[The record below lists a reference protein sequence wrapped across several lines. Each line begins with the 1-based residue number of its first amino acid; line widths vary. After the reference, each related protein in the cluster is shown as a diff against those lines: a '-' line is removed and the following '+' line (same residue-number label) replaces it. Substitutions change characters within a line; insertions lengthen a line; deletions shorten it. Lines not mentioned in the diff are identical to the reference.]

1 MRILVVTNL
10 YPPVVRGG
18 YEMECAGVVERL
30 RERNEVRVL
39 TSRHGRRDAP
49 PEEGVARVLPFLPFG
64 RRHSVAAPLSTP
76 RAARLTRRAVEA
88 FRPEFVFVWN
98 GSQIP
103 HAALRILADTG
114 LPLAYRVCEHWFGRL
129 YVGDRFMR
137 HLAPGERGLR
147 GAWARLVRAVNR
159 GDPALRLD
167 PARTSRAAI
176 SWNSDA
182 LRRLTP
188 MPPSV
193 EPVLERTIHPVTS
206 QAARFERL
214 ERRPAERPTIAFVG
228 ALKEEKGPDVACRAL
243 ALLRSRH
250 GIDARLVMAGPVE
263 RRMRRRLE
271 ALGRELGVAGE
282 VELAGRLGTDAL
294 GELLGSAHTLVVPSV
309 WEEPFGLVCLE
320 GALARVPIVASRV
333 GGIPECVRDREHA
346 LLFPPGDA
354 DACAAAL
361 AETLSDVQATRDRV
375 ARAFE
380 RGRELSLERYLD
392 ESERFVADATAA
404 LRGVE

>member
-1 MRILVVTNL
+1 VRILVLTNL

-18 YEMECAGVVERL
+18 YEAECAEVVARL
-30 RERNEVRVL
+30 RERHEVVVL
-39 TSRHGRRDAP
+39 TSAHRRRDAP
-49 PEEGVARVLPFLPFG
+49 TEDGVARELPFLPPG
-64 RRHSVAAPLSTP
+64 RGHSLAAPLSTP
-76 RAARLTRRAVEA
+76 RAARLTRGTVES
-88 FRPEFVFVWN
+88 FGPDFVFVWN

-114 LPLAYRVCEHWFGRL
+114 LPLAYRVCEHWFGQL
-129 YVGDRFMR
+129 YLGDRFMR
-137 HLAPGERGLR
+137 HLTPGERGLR

-193 EPVLERTIHPVTS
+193 EPVLERTIYPATS

-214 ERRPAERPTIAFVG
+214 ERRPAERTTIAFVG
-228 ALKEEKGPDVACRAL
+228 AVKEEKGPDVALRAL
-243 ALLRSRH
+243 ALLRTRH
-250 GIDARLVMAGPVE
+250 GTDARLVMAGPVE
-263 RRMRRRLE
+263 RRMRRELE
-271 ALGRELGVAGE
+271 SLARELGVAGE
-282 VELAGRLGTDAL
+282 VEIAGRLESDAV
-294 GELLGSAHTLVVPSV
+294 GDLLSTAHALVVPSV

-320 GALARVPIVASRV
+320 GALARIPLVASRV

-346 LLFPPGDA
+346 LLVPPGDA

-361 AETLSDVQATRDRV
+361 AETLSDVRATRDRV

-392 ESERFVADATAA
+392 ESERFVSDAMAE
-404 LRGVE
+404 L